1 MGTFSAAQTMGRDP
15 KWCRIIKFWGRE
27 TLLLRSCCMAR
38 TKYLDI
44 FNVKLIDYPFP
55 RNVCLQR
62 IGRNRCFE
70 ISNDEL

>member
-1 MGTFSAAQTMGRDP
+1 MRPHMGTFNASQTMVRDP
-15 KWCRIIKFWGRE
+15 KWCRK

-62 IGRNRCFE
+62 IDLNLCFE